1 MPTNNDTNERL
12 SELLRTPTPGSHP
25 SPERSLADRAAQAQ
39 DRAQETVDKVRQRA
53 EQAGREATDRTADV
67 RDRIQDTADQV
78 RQRAE
83 DTSHAAADRADAAMR
98 TTGDRLHDAARTI
111 RERAPSGQVGEVAD
125 KAADALDHGGDYL
138 RRSDVGDV
146 RSDLETIVREHPIQ
160 SLAVGF
166 GVGFLIA
173 RSLRPRRG

>member
-1 MPTNNDTNERL
+1 MTTNNDASERL
-12 SELLRTPTPGSHP
+12 SELLRTPTPGSQP
-25 SPERSLADRAAQAQ
+25 SQERPLAARAAQAR
-39 DRAQETVDKVRQRA
+39 DRAQDTA
-53 EQAGREATDRTADV
+53 EQMRQHAEEAGHEAADRASDV
-67 RDRIQDTADQV
+67 RDQVQDTAEQI

-83 DTSHAAADRADAAMR
+83 DASHEAADRVDSAMT

-125 KAADALDHGGDYL
+125 KAAAALEQGGNYL

-166 GVGFLIA
+166 GVGFMIA

>member
-1 MPTNNDTNERL
+1 MTTNNDPNERL
-12 SELLRTPTPGSHP
+12 SELLRTPTPGSQP
-25 SPERSLADRAAQAQ
+25 SQERPLADPAAQAR
-39 DRAQETVDKVRQRA
+39 DRAQETVDRVRQRA
-53 EQAGREATDRTADV
+53 EEAGREATDRASDV
-67 RDRIQDTADQV
+67 RDQIQDTAEQV

-83 DTSHAAADRADAAMR
+83 DASHEAADRVDSAM
-98 TTGDRLHDAARTI
+98 TSTGDRLHDAARTI

-125 KAADALDHGGDYL
+125 KAAEALERSGDYL

-166 GVGFLIA
+166 GVGFMIA